1 MENNEIKTIND
12 GVVSNSN
19 GSMVAKLA
27 VAALGVAAG
36 IGAVM
41 FLKKRKASQS
51 IDAEVIEDNNEE

>member
-12 GVVSNSN
+12 GAVSNSN

-36 IGAVM
+36 IGAIM
-41 FLKKRKASQS
+41 FIKKRKTSQS

>member
-27 VAALGVAAG
+27 VAALGVVAG
-36 IGAVM
+36 IGAVV
-41 FLKKRKASQS
+41 FLKKRKAQS
-51 IDAEVIEDNNEE
+51 IDAEVVEDNNEE

>member
-36 IGAVM
+36 IGAIM
-41 FLKKRKASQS
+41 FIKKRKTSQS

>member
-12 GVVSNSN
+12 EVVSNSN

-41 FLKKRKASQS
+41 FLKKRKANQS

>member
-12 GVVSNSN
+12 GSVSNSN

-27 VAALGVAAG
+27 VAAVGVAAG
-36 IGAVM
+36 IGAAM
-41 FLKKRKASQS
+41 FLKKRKSDKS

>member
-36 IGAVM
+36 IGAVI
-41 FLKKRKASQS
+41 FLKKRKANQE